1 MRVSG
6 STGRREAFVGNKDW
20 RSEFTE
26 REQAL
31 IANCETYAKDNPAG
45 LPGHNLMVIIAKMAA
60 KLDKREP

>member
-1 MRVSG
+1 
-6 STGRREAFVGNKDW
+6 VGNKDW